1 MTKPGDL
8 YLGLNHIS
16 ILISNDNS
24 ENVSYAYLLASVNIY
39 SFLPC
44 QFWTAFKAEMLAM
57 KKLV

>member
-8 YLGLNHIS
+8 YFGLNHIS
-16 ILISNDNS
+16 ILISSVNS
-24 ENVSYAYLLASVNIY
+24 ENVSYAYQLASVDIY

-44 QFWTAFKAEMLAM
+44 QFWTAFKAELLAM

>member
-16 ILISNDNS
+16 ILISNNNS
-24 ENVSYAYLLASVNIY
+24 ENVSYAYRLMSVSIY

-44 QFWTAFKAEMLAM
+44 QFWTAFQAEIAQMD
-57 KKLV
+57 KLL